1 MTAIRDFMS
10 LLAVGI
16 IILVGHVATADD
28 GRKDIADAI
37 SSIGKAINDLIRWIN
52 RQ

>member
-1 MTAIRDFMS
+1 MTAIKDFIS
-10 LLAVGI
+10 ILGVII
-16 IILVGHVATADD
+16 IILVGHIATADD

-37 SSIGKAINDLIRWIN
+37 SSMGKAIDDLIRWIN